1 MTKLPVA
8 PLTQEDLLRILHRQ
22 SQAGSVLVTAGLI
35 EDELEKL
42 LLSAGRPL
50 ENRTAKDI
58 FGAMGPLHGFSAKI
72 EIAFMFELIDQ
83 SARDDLQ
90 VIKSIR
96 NKFAHTTRY
105 VFFESHHIDHEC
117 RKLSNWRSELGNEEV
132 FRRRA
137 IGCVNLIR
145 QKIDALMF
153 AKALQEEP
161 SITEDD
167 E

>member
-8 PLTQEDLLRILHRQ
+8 PLTQDDLLRILHRQ

-50 ENRTAKDI
+50 ENKTAKEI

-72 EIAFMFELIDQ
+72 EIAYMFELINRDV
-83 SARDDLQ
+83 RDDLRI
-90 VIKSIR
+90 IKGIR
-96 NKFAHTTRY
+96 NKFAHTSRY
-105 VFFESHHIDHEC
+105 VFFESQHIDREC
-117 RKLSNWRSELGNEEV
+117 RKLSNWSEGLGNEEV
-132 FRRRA
+132 FRGRA
-137 IGCVNLIR
+137 IGCVNLIKL
-145 QKIDALMF
+145 KIDSLMF
-153 AKALQEEP
+153 AKALREEP
-161 SITEDD
+161 SVIEDD